1 VWLRC
6 KLAIVDRRAVVLIA
20 SLLLALKGAWP
31 AAAQEQPAPP
41 PVTRPAPRLQYHS
54 VKQADWPTALEVP
67 LGFIVEEAAAGLTS
81 PRFMALDSDGSLV
94 FGSHTAGKVV
104 RLRDTRHTGH
114 FDLQQEVAAGLT
126 YVHSVLFVDRKLYAA
141 AEDRIV
147 LLDAFAPDGR
157 AGVVQTIVDDL
168 PAGARDLYGHRTRT
182 LLLGPD
188 HKVYLSIGSA
198 CDVCEDDNPMR
209 AVVLRMDPD
218 GSNMQVVATGLRN
231 SVGIAFRPRSD
242 PPELWGNDMGRNNI
256 GPDIPPDELNLI
268 RPGVD
273 YGWPYCYGDRQP
285 NPEFNDAD
293 RCATTEPPRML
304 FPPHWSP
311 LGIVFYDGT
320 SFPAEYRGDALIA
333 FHGSAIDQTGEI
345 RGGYNVVRVHFE
357 AGQPVWQ
364 QELLRG
370 FIQGS
375 GAWARPVGLVVAPDG
390 SVLVSDDYSGRIFR
404 IRYTG

>member
-1 VWLRC
+1 
-6 KLAIVDRRAVVLIA
+6 
-20 SLLLALKGAWP
+20 
-31 AAAQEQPAPP
+31 
-41 PVTRPAPRLQYHS
+41 
-54 VKQADWPTALEVP
+54 
-67 LGFIVEEAAAGLTS
+67 
-81 PRFMALDSDGSLV
+81 
-94 FGSHTAGKVV
+94 V

-285 NPEFNDAD
+285 NPEFNDPD